1 MGVRPIVWIIW
12 VGVATILAA
21 LLIYRGI
28 LLENEEDQLY
38 LDANGENAQHEQ
50 DAIINRAKKLNPY
63 VYAASAATILMGL
76 GILGYIV
83 IEAIKNIG

>member
-1 MGVRPIVWIIW
+1 MGVRPIIWIIW
-12 VGVATILAA
+12 VGVAIVLAA

-38 LDANGENAQHEQ
+38 LDANAENAQHEQ
-50 DAIINRAKKLNPY
+50 EMILNRAKKLNPY

-83 IEAIKNIG
+83 MEAIKNLG